1 MTLSTNVNNG
11 PISKPSSK
19 AGAILQ
25 LAILRFQSEWSFKL
39 NSRKKFK
46 YYVNSHKKP
55 YLGFSF
61 TEVKSDSSRCTLRF
75 EQRDNIS
82 GQTYVILTGL
92 GRVIRLVVNV
102 EWSDSP
108 MINDIFT
115 STLREIQNEERLDCF
130 KVILTELD
138 KVVVDD

>member
-1 MTLSTNVNNG
+1 MTSSIHVNIG
-11 PISKPSSK
+11 PINKPSSK

-39 NSRKKFK
+39 NSRRKFK

-75 EQRDNIS
+75 EQRDNLS
-82 GQTYVILTGL
+82 GQTYVTLTGM
-92 GRVIRLVVNV
+92 GRIISLVVQV
-102 EWSDSP
+102 EWGDMP
-108 MINDIFT
+108 AINDIFT
-115 STLREIQNEERLDCF
+115 STLREIRDEERLDCF
-130 KVILTELD
+130 KIILTELD
-138 KVVVDD
+138 NAVIDD

>member
-1 MTLSTNVNNG
+1 MTLPTSVNTG

-46 YYVNSHKKP
+46 YYVSSHKKP

-61 TEVKSDSSRCTLRF
+61 TEIKRESSRCTLRF
-75 EQRDNIS
+75 EQRDNLS
-82 GQTYVILTGL
+82 GQTYVTLTGL
-92 GRVIRLVVNV
+92 GKIVRLVVQV
-102 EWSDSP
+102 QWSEEP
-108 MINDIFT
+108 IINDIFT
-115 STLREIQNEERLDCF
+115 SILNEIEDEINMEPF
-130 KVILTELD
+130 KIILMEFD
-138 KVVVDD
+138 KTVKD